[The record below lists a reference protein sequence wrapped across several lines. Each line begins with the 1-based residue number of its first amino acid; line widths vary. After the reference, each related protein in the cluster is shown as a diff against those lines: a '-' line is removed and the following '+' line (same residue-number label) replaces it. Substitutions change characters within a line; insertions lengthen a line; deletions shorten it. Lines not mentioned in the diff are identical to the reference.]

1 MLKYCPEWIFSIC
14 SAQTGKEFIDSN
26 SPIIS
31 VAKKFS
37 ESLSENYNE
46 VKFEEILDIGEK
58 ILQFLSEIEAGEEA
72 VNYINDYIHYRVMYQ
87 SNGSERKLSGI
98 FSSEF
103 DGTKVKDYN
112 SDKSLKVFRAT
123 IFSIRNNT
131 FPKAPPGW
139 LISDTPDIDWL
150 GEVFDKKIDVFDI

>member
-1 MLKYCPEWIFSIC
+1 
-14 SAQTGKEFIDSN
+14 
-26 SPIIS
+26 
-31 VAKKFS
+31 
-37 ESLSENYNE
+37 
-46 VKFEEILDIGEK
+46 
-58 ILQFLSEIEAGEEA
+58 LSEIEAGEEA
-72 VNYINDYIHYRVMYQ
+72 VNYINDYIHYRVMNK

-103 DGTKVKDYN
+103 DGSKVKDYN